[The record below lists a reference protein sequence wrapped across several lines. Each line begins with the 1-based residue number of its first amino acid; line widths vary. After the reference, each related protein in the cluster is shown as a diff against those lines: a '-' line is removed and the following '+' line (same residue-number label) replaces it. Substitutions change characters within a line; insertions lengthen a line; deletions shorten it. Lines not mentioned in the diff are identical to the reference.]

1 MPSGG
6 NKGRVQSGASWRLA
20 DTHLD
25 GLYRP
30 PWAFCFGYLSLDR
43 WPRAWEWLN
52 YTTRRVP
59 FPLRGW
65 ILSSQVSRSFCGPLN
80 ETTDARPLDFSGEQ
94 DALSLAVGGWDGLQL
109 QEVQQHLDLSGQRGG
124 GQRGKRVHWVGGGKL
139 TLAHLAQVL
148 RDPVSDNSPT
158 CQDTLD

>member
-1 MPSGG
+1 MQAGG
-6 NKGRVQSGASWRLA
+6 WAGLGCPLA
-20 DTHLD
+20 ATREEYSLGPAWDLQTHLD

-30 PWAFCFGYLSLDR
+30 PWAFSFGYLSLDR

-80 ETTDARPLDFSGEQ
+80 ETTDARPLDFGGEQ
-94 DALSLAVGGWDGLQL
+94 DALSLAVGGGDGLQL
-109 QEVQQHLDLSGQRGG
+109 QEVQQHLDLSRQRREGKEV
-124 GQRGKRVHWVGGGKL
+124 RGCTGLGLGSSPWL
-139 TLAHLAQVL
+139 TQL
-148 RDPVSDNSPT
+148 RG
-158 CQDTLD
+158 